1 MPLIENLIEFCK
13 EDDNKYNMGRYTR
26 TTILKNK
33 TGKQFYQRI
42 VYPNIPRSNQD
53 LYVFTTDED
62 RYDLLAFQY
71 YKDASLWWVIST
83 ANPQYSGASLFPGG
97 GLQIRIPFPIQNVI
111 NDFNAVNG

>member
-1 MPLIENLIEFCK
+1 MPMIENCLDFCK